1 MCIPRVYR
9 LVWLKTL
16 RIQFISSE
24 TKHEPPPRKW
34 GTGGRP
40 VSSTLLSKQNG
51 NIETHQHSPGRGTKS
66 DRVQEVFEPYSQ
78 TQGLNFGW
86 SCGGTGAGIDKILP
100 TQDIPRF

>member
-1 MCIPRVYR
+1 MSHHPESGGQVED
-9 LVWLKTL
+9 
-16 RIQFISSE
+16 QFRAHS
-24 TKHEPPPRKW
+24 W
-34 GTGGRP
+34 
-40 VSSTLLSKQNG
+40 SKQNG

-78 TQGLNFGW
+78 TQGLNSGG